1 MIWRPY
7 ILKSISVDEVQDC
20 KCASCSQHGSGV
32 KKTGTRS
39 GIHLKRFRKV
49 ENSVEK
55 FHRQVKF
62 PMDKTVIGGKKYGS
76 PMSAH
81 YTAAV
86 KFKERWWNCNDT
98 VVKIMEK
105 GKVVLE
111 AAYILFYKQMWGY
124 LKTTMSGRAFG

>member
-20 KCASCSQHGSGV
+20 KCASCSQRGSGV

-39 GIHLKRFRKV
+39 GIQLKRFRKV

-62 PMDKTVIGGKKYGS
+62 PMDKTVIGGKKY
-76 PMSAH
+76 
-81 YTAAV
+81 
-86 KFKERWWNCNDT
+86 EL
-98 VVKIMEK
+98 K
-105 GKVVLE
+105 GLHTIQE
-111 AAYILFYKQMWGY
+111 AQCQVITQQQ
-124 LKTTMSGRAFG
+124 